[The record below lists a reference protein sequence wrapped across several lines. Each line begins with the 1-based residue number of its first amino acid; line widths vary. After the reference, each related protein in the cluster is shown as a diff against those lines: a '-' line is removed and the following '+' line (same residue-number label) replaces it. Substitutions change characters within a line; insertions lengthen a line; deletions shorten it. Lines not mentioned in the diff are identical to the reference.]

1 MFDAKKTPEKPL
13 KVDVVHRSETLDAN
27 NNMYLGYRL
36 DHERNLEL
44 IGVFNENSA
53 KEMSSDAYVNAIKAK
68 FAEESETMVMFSAA
82 FAKKT
87 IDEMMSFKIILIP
100 LPKGTIFNDYKVTKL
115 EDETPVTETKDSE

>member
-13 KVDVVHRSETLDAN
+13 KVDIVHRSETLDVN
-27 NNMYLGYRL
+27 NNMYLGYRM

-53 KEMSSDAYVNAIKAK
+53 KEMSSDTYINAIKAK
-68 FAEESETMVMFSAA
+68 FAEESETMVMFGAA

>member
-68 FAEESETMVMFSAA
+68 FAEESETMVMFGAS

-87 IDEMMSFKIILIP
+87 VDELMSFKIILIP
-100 LPKGTIFNDYKVTKL
+100 LPKGTIFNDYKVSRIV
-115 EDETPVTETKDSE
+115 DEEPTNETKESE